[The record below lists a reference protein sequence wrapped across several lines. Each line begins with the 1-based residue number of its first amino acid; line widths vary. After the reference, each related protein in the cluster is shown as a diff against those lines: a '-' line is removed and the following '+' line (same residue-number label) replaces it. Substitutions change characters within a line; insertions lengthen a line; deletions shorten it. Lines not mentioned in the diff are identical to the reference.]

1 MANQDNSRRDFFKK
15 TAAASVGLALSPGL
29 LSASEPQNKKSPIP
43 AIQPEWRNKQSGAHY
58 RMLGKTGMMVSELVV
73 GTYPYK
79 NESFYPVLDYGI
91 ERGVNYLD
99 TAAAYTQG
107 QVESNLGNY
116 IAQKGIREKIFL
128 STKLSHYG
136 GYLHSVLRDI
146 DKGLPQGKKDALRK
160 KADQMIEYRGVLK
173 PGYHMD
179 FWDGQSKQVFEAYY
193 YHVLKQEY
201 GFKSEWKSKIK
212 KHTYGLLE
220 SGLKRLKTDYV
231 DVLHCPHGIAMPEM
245 MDDEVLK
252 ELFSEFK
259 QKGLIRA
266 SAVSFHNDVAGN
278 LSKAIEVGYYDA
290 TMFAYNIANHA
301 ALENLIYKAKEAG
314 LGMVAMKV
322 ARLLWME
329 DQPEWKNEDSW
340 RLKKLNTTLPDPSLS
355 KFAKSYLW
363 ALQNANLSCCVAQME
378 TVEMFADN
386 IKIMGKKAET
396 LTV

>member
-15 TAAASVGLALSPGL
+15 TAAASVGLVLAPGL
-29 LSASEPQNKKSPIP
+29 LSASEPQNKKTPLT
-43 AIQPEWRNKQSGAHY
+43 AVQPEWRNKQSGASY
-58 RMLGKTGMMVSELVV
+58 RMLGRTGMMVSELVV

-116 IAQKGIREKIFL
+116 LKKTGYREKVFL
-128 STKLSHYG
+128 STKLSGYG
-136 GYLHSVLRDI
+136 GYLYGVLNDI
-146 DKGLPQGKKDALRK
+146 NKGLPQGKKDALRK
-160 KADQMIEYRGVLK
+160 KADQMIEDRAVLK
-173 PGYHMD
+173 PGYHMN
-179 FWDGQSKQVFEAYY
+179 FWDGQEKQVFDAYY
-193 YHVLKQEY
+193 YHVLMQEH
-201 GFKSEWKSKIK
+201 GFRSEWKSKIK

-220 SGLKRLKTDYV
+220 SGLKRLQTDYV

-245 MDDEVLK
+245 MEDEILE

-278 LSKAIEVGYYDA
+278 LSKVIEVGYYDA

-314 LGMVAMKV
+314 IGMVAMKV

-329 DQPEWKNEDSW
+329 DQPAWKNEDSW
-340 RLKKLNTTLPDPSLS
+340 RLKKLTRTIPDSEIS
-355 KFAKSYLW
+355 KFAKAYLW
-363 ALQNANLSCCVAQME
+363 ALQNSNLSCCVAQME
-378 TVEMFADN
+378 TVDMFADN
-386 IKIMGKKAET
+386 IQIMGRKVEQQ
-396 LTV
+396 TV

>member
-1 MANQDNSRRDFFKK
+1 MGNQNNSRRDFFKK
-15 TAAASVGLALSPGL
+15 TAAASIGLALPPGL
-29 LSASEPQNKKSPIP
+29 LSAKEQQKKASLK
-43 AIQPEWRNKQSGAHY
+43 AVKPEWRNKQSGAHY

-116 IAQKGIREKIFL
+116 LAKTGNREKVFL
-128 STKLSHYG
+128 STKLSAYR
-136 GYLHSVLRDI
+136 GYLYGVLNDI
-146 DKGLPQGKKDALRK
+146 NKGLSQGKKDSLRK
-160 KADQMIEYRGVLK
+160 KANQMIEDRGVLK
-173 PGYHMD
+173 PGYHMN
-179 FWDGQSKQVFEAYY
+179 FWDGQEKQVFDAYY
-193 YHVLKQEY
+193 YHVLMQEY
-201 GFKSEWKSKIK
+201 GFKSEWKRKIK

-220 SGLKRLKTDYV
+220 SGLKRLQTDYV

-245 MDDEVLK
+245 MDDEILE

-314 LGMVAMKV
+314 IGMVAMKV

-329 DQPEWKNEDSW
+329 EQPEWKNEDSW
-340 RLKKLNTTLPDPSLS
+340 RLKKLNTAIPDPDLS
-355 KFAKSYLW
+355 KFSKAYLW

-378 TVEMFADN
+378 TVDMFADN
-386 IKIMGKKAET
+386 IKIMGKKVEA
-396 LTV
+396 LNV